1 LKTGQEGDVRSH
13 VHRSLLGLVLAV
25 AVAAVAVAA
34 VAVAPAGGQAPTG
47 GEAVSYEL
55 TGTIDPA
62 TAGWVSEAL
71 EDAEERGAALVI
83 FRLDT
88 PGGLDASMRDIVQA
102 ILRAPMPVV
111 VHVAPDGARAAS
123 AGLFVTLAADVA
135 AMAPQTNIGSA
146 TPVSVLGGDDEE
158 DDVMGRK
165 IREDAAA
172 YVRALAEGH
181 GRNADLAE
189 RMVRDA
195 ENVTAGQALD
205 DGLIDVVA
213 TTGQELLA
221 ELDGFEVQGPKAGEL
236 ETADLVLVQEET
248 PWYVGVRQALVNPTV
263 AFLLLM
269 GGLLLI
275 ALEVFSPG
283 LVGPGLF
290 GAVALLLGL
299 YGTAQIPLGIA
310 GVVLLVVAVALIVAE
325 LAAPSGGLFGGAGVV
340 ALVAAGLLLYDTD
353 SDAYAVSV
361 PIAVAVG
368 AALGSFTL
376 FAASKALSARRAPPR
391 GGIQDLVGLP
401 ATVKVPLDPEGQVY
415 VEGALWRARATGFPS
430 APGPGERVRV
440 RAVEDLTLEVE
451 PAPPDPDPAPDP
463 KEPQP

>member
-1 LKTGQEGDVRSH
+1 VPSR
-13 VHRSLLGLVLAV
+13 VHASLLALALAV
-25 AVAAVAVAA
+25 AIAAAAVAT
-34 VAVAPAGGQAPTG
+34 AGGQAPAG
-47 GEAVSYEL
+47 AEAVSYEL

-123 AGLFVTLAADVA
+123 AGLFVTLAGDVA

-146 TPVSVLGGDDEE
+146 TPVSVLGGEDGE

-165 IREDAAA
+165 IREDAVA
-172 YVRALAEGH
+172 YVRALADGH

-195 ENVTAGQALD
+195 ENVPAPQALEE
-205 DGLIDVVA
+205 GLIDVVA
-213 TTGQELLA
+213 ATEQELLA

-236 ETADLVLVQEET
+236 ETADLVLVQEDT

-269 GGLLLI
+269 GGLMMI

-290 GAVALLLGL
+290 GVVALLLGL
-299 YGTAQIPLGIA
+299 YGTAQIPLGMA

-325 LAAPSGGLFGGAGVV
+325 FAAPSGGLFGAAGVV

-376 FAASKALSARRAPPR
+376 FAASKAMAARRAPPR
-391 GGIQDLVGLP
+391 GGIHDLVGLP

-415 VEGALWRARATGFPS
+415 VEGALWRARAAGFPT

-440 RAVEDLTLEVE
+440 RAVDDLTLEVE
-451 PAPPDPDPAPDP
+451 PASPDPDPASDP
-463 KEPQP
+463 KEPRP